1 MPIAW
6 LLKYWEKMA
15 EVTLP
20 YLINRPIA
28 LQQKFDHQIIYRR
41 HGEKTRW
48 IRIKNKDEIID
59 WGRQHTFSF
68 HPHLLGDH
76 DLWFI
81 MDLDRRGKLMSE
93 DCLKLATYKMA
104 ELLEDLNLKYL
115 LKFSGSRGYHFLFSW
130 GRKPTK
136 ISSDYWTLQRK
147 LIQYL
152 TSTLE
157 ERIQKS
163 KDKAKFYAHL
173 RPKDKIFTT
182 NSQDEKQ
189 KESILIDEAI
199 VHKNGMIR
207 SPYSVHPETLLV
219 SLPLTKENLFKFEPR
234 REAKPDKIEPKK
246 VPLPE
251 NKLENIINKIKS

>member
-1 MPIAW
+1 MPIQW

-20 YLINRPIA
+20 YLLNRPVA

-48 IRIKNKDEIID
+48 IRIQTKNEIIE
-59 WGRQHTFSF
+59 WARQHTFSF
-68 HPHLLGDH
+68 HPHLLGEK

-81 MDLDRRGKLMSE
+81 MDLDLRGKMMGE
-93 DCLKLATYKMA
+93 DCLKIAVCGMA
-104 ELLEDLNLKYL
+104 ELLEDLGLKYL

-130 GRKPTK
+130 GKKPTK
-136 ISSDYWTLQRK
+136 LSGHYWTIQRN
-147 LIQYL
+147 LIKFL
-152 TSTLE
+152 ASKLE
-157 ERIQKS
+157 ERILKS
-163 KDKAKFYAHL
+163 KNKTYFVKHL
-173 RPKDKIFTT
+173 KNHHKIFTT
-182 NSQDEKQ
+182 TSTDPNQ

-219 SLPLTKENLFKFEPR
+219 SLPLNKDEILKFNKSQ
-234 REAKPDKIEPKK
+234 AKPDKIKPKK
-246 VPLPE
+246 IPLPI
-251 NKLENIINKIKS
+251 NNLDKIIKKIKS